1 MATYNVNTAKHA
13 VLTPSTVDTINLTN
27 NASFIMVTNR
37 STSGDPVYFTY
48 GDASK
53 GVTNPA
59 IAGDDSYIAG
69 LGMTIILPGDG
80 TAPQVKVISNSA
92 QAYTVQVI

>member
-37 STSGDPVYFTY
+37 TVSGDPIYFTY

-53 GVTNPA
+53 GVATPA
-59 IAGDDSYIAG
+59 VAADNTYIAG
-69 LGMTIILPGDG
+69 IGMTIIIPGDG
-80 TAPQVKVISNSA
+80 TAQQVKVISDSA
-92 QAYTVQVI
+92 QAYSVQVI